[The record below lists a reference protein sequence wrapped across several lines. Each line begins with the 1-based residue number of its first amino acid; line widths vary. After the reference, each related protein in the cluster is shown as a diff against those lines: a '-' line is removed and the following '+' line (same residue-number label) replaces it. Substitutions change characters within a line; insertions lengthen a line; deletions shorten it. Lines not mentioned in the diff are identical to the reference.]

1 MGNNIEK
8 ESINISDALNN
19 LRDMTSQ
26 QQVITYTEQ
35 DIVNAYVIFKDIACD
50 YMITHKLN
58 GEIEAPEQACLV
70 LFNAIEKI
78 YGIDMFDVIAK
89 SDGQ

>member
-1 MGNNIEK
+1 MDNKVGK
-8 ESINISDALNN
+8 ESINISDALKN

-26 QQVITYTEQ
+26 RNVITYTEQ

-58 GEIEAPEQACLV
+58 GEIKAPEQACLV
-70 LFNAIEKI
+70 LFNAIEQV